1 PDKKEHEVRLSP
13 RAPGLHRL
21 EFADRSGGTVLVWP
35 AEMPWTIPAGQEEAA
50 ELQGRWTMYF
60 YVPKG
65 TKEVAGYADGPGEL
79 QDGDGQKVFTFTSR
93 PDTSASQSRRG
104 SRAGCGSSPIA
115 RASGFCSPSRPTWL
129 ATAGSCCC
137 RPRWCGQM

>member
-93 PDTSASQSRRG
+93 PDYFSIPVAPGQQGRLWKFADCQGKRILLTV
-104 SRAGCGSSPIA
+104 PPYLA
-115 RASGFCSPSRPTWL
+115 RDGRELLLPAE
-129 ATAGSCCC
+129 
-137 RPRWCGQM
+137 